1 MMEKE
6 QVKARM
12 AELTEPINQQIMMCD
27 SEQEMLMMACVMMH
41 HTHKIFCTILGEKGA
56 HLMYEDLF

>member
-1 MMEKE
+1 VNKE

-27 SEQEMLMMACVMMH
+27 NEQEMLMMACVMVQH
-41 HTHKIFCTILGEKGA
+41 SHTIFCTILGEKGA
-56 HLMYEDLF
+56 RVMYEDLF